1 MKDGTFGTRKIQRT
15 KQNNK
20 VVVNNPSEDEQ
31 FCEVTG
37 FPELNSSFT
46 HPVPK
51 NRLILKKIQHLPRKL
66 FSHLHPPLSPKHKLA
81 KNVRKTVGRRQ
92 QLKIAHRKEERR
104 LQQELIEKENHD
116 PQKATQHT
124 QQMNNDTP
132 QHTPSVKDVDKN
144 IINDPGPSTSTLTT
158 SSSTSSISTSPTTPQ
173 ILFPQKDA
181 KFLSRNNIFIK
192 CSLPPT
198 NDSDNESTNNH
209 KRSKARI
216 NDETDTPTS
225 GSKRQYL
232 QTAGWSHATH
242 GIRFQLLECLVL
254 LL

>member
-31 FCEVTG
+31 FYEVTG

-51 NRLILKKIQHLPRKL
+51 NHLILKKIQHLPRKL

-92 QLKIAHRKEERR
+92 QLKIAHWKEERR

-144 IINDPGPSTSTLTT
+144 IINDPGPSTSTSTT

-173 ILFPQKDA
+173 ILFPQV
-181 KFLSRNNIFIK
+181 F
-192 CSLPPT
+192 
-198 NDSDNESTNNH
+198 
-209 KRSKARI
+209 
-216 NDETDTPTS
+216 
-225 GSKRQYL
+225 
-232 QTAGWSHATH
+232 
-242 GIRFQLLECLVL
+242 
-254 LL
+254 

>member
-1 MKDGTFGTRKIQRT
+1 MNAVYKINGGWNRKRVSTESKDELIMKDGTFGTRKIQRT

-116 PQKATQHT
+116 RKKDLAYIQEKRVKWEAKEKAAREQQKAGTARCFANEQK
-124 QQMNNDTP
+124 QQE
-132 QHTPSVKDVDKN
+132 
-144 IINDPGPSTSTLTT
+144 
-158 SSSTSSISTSPTTPQ
+158 
-173 ILFPQKDA
+173 A
-181 KFLSRNNIFIK
+181 K
-192 CSLPPT
+192 
-198 NDSDNESTNNH
+198 
-209 KRSKARI
+209 
-216 NDETDTPTS
+216 
-225 GSKRQYL
+225 L
-232 QTAGWSHATH
+232 Q
-242 GIRFQLLECLVL
+242 
-254 LL
+254 